1 MTLDEMN
8 TRFRVIEDEWK
19 VGSAPEQADYLA
31 ELTQMRTELD
41 GVTGS
46 QASGALWLKRT
57 IDRVIRNIVAEQ
69 ALI

>member
-19 VGSAPEQADYLA
+19 IGSREEQADYLT
-31 ELTQMRTELD
+31 ELTRMRTELD
-41 GVTGS
+41 GVTGA

-57 IDRVIRNIVAEQ
+57 IDRVVRNIAAEQ
-69 ALI
+69 ARV

>member
-19 VGSAPEQADYLA
+19 IGSPSEQAEYLA
-31 ELTQMRTELD
+31 ELTAMRTELD
-41 GVTGS
+41 GVTGA

-57 IDRVIRNIVAEQ
+57 IDRVIRNITAEQ
-69 ALI
+69 ARV